1 MFGSSSF
8 GGFGQQNQQ
17 GVNNASQPS
26 GTGMFGQPAPAAGAG
41 TGSMFGQPAATSAFG
56 TPAFGQ
62 PATGT
67 AFGSSQTPAFGANN
81 SMQSAPMNTPFSFNQ
96 SSTSSF
102 GAPKPATT
110 GFGGFGASTPS
121 MPAQTGTS
129 FGFGGASTPVS
140 QPPTSTFGAPNT
152 ASTGFGQANTSF
164 FGQPSSAPTPAFGGF
179 GGGMAGVSSVT
190 QGSATVPYAPFREDM
205 TPNEPKAHAK
215 TFEVHQSL
223 TSMPA
228 YQSMSPEEL
237 RLMDYQQG
245 RGKGTAGPSALG
257 TAAGSAPGTTS
268 APSFGFGAQP
278 SSFGAQA
285 APSSTPGFGQAST
298 TNAFGQPASGTG
310 TGLFGQPAT
319 SQMNSGTSLF
329 GAQNNTATAGTG
341 GLFGQNKP
349 STFGASTTT
358 PMFGAQN
365 NAGGT
370 GSGSLFGSGSTGAQ
384 TAPSSG
390 FSFGAN
396 NANTP
401 STGFSFGANNNN
413 ATQNNQSKPLFG
425 GFGSSTTQPAQP
437 PSTGFSFGASTTQPA
452 QPPSTGSTFGSG
464 GTGFSFGANNNNA
477 PKPGGLFG
485 NSSSQPS
492 TAPTFGGFGA
502 NNNTQAQANKP
513 AFSFGSSNTNTGTG
527 TGTGFGAP
535 AAGAAGGFGASTT
548 TNNAGGGLFGAKPPG
563 TSLFGNSASQPS
575 AGSTSTGGFGASST
589 TNNAGGGLFG
599 AKPPGT
605 SLFGNNNASQPAAGG
620 TSLFGN
626 TGAAGA
632 ASSAP
637 STGGGLFGNNTTN
650 NAAKPAFSF
659 GQSTTAGTGTSSGGL
674 FGQSQPASGT
684 APSLFGQSQP
694 AGGAGASG
702 GLFGAKPL
710 GASAPAPGASVAPP
724 TLTTNPYG
732 TDALLSQVPT
742 TAANQSP
749 LPFNVAPKNK
759 PPLVPPFRSSPRN
772 AVRVTRLRGSTPG
785 LDMSRSVREG
795 TPVDRTTPVR
805 AGSVGLFRNPSD
817 AAVLPSQAF
826 IPRSTSKRLVLDADT
841 SLTQSP
847 SLRASV
853 PRAVTPR
860 ARFSPAVEKVVAG
873 GIDGDTSLVVPTHDA
888 SVLSSTPAPKAKA
901 SVASATELRPPR
913 PAQKGDYFTEPSLA
927 ALRSMPFDELAQ
939 VSDFVVGR
947 VGFGQVTFLEPVDL
961 TSVPDLSFVAGGV
974 VQLRAKECFVYPQEE
989 DLESD
994 EPLDGLLPHYV
1005 PVPKAPLG
1013 TGLNVP
1019 ARVSLEGCWPVD
1031 RATREPLK
1039 DEQLPRVKQHIH
1051 KLRNKKETDFVSYDA
1066 VSGTW
1071 TFNVPHFSRYG
1082 LDDSDEEM
1090 DGAPGADDDMH
1101 DEDDDAPPP
1110 MALGEESGS
1119 DESDMHESELGADRA
1134 DDMEAD
1140 VWVPTVPAAMPLRRS
1155 MTPGAAMRT
1164 TPGPEARK
1172 VQVMRASFFGQ
1183 APPTTGPVG
1192 GVSHGPWMPPPS
1204 VPPSSVTEAEL
1215 MPDADV
1221 LQEAELGVI
1230 DPVPPARPP
1239 VPLVRVDA
1247 EHTAL
1252 DTSATDPGLAWA
1264 RATRAGWGPR
1274 GLLVHQGTVGRATQ
1288 GDSLTQVHMAP
1299 VPAYTDPDAQA
1310 QVQALSRLLLE
1321 RQLAHTERRAGELA
1335 PSVSFRQGT
1344 TCADIAQL
1352 YGVDD
1357 KQYAAQLW
1365 HLASALF
1372 DPLDLALPATPGGD
1386 APDAALVAHVTQR
1399 RRKAALSAWLERAVA
1414 ASVQAEVRAHT
1425 AASRSTEQV
1434 FALLS
1439 GHQVEEAAEAAM
1451 ESGQVRLAT
1460 LVAQAGGSLEMR
1472 ADLQEQLA
1480 VWRSEGVDAEVD
1492 TSVRR
1497 VYELLAGNVTHAQM
1511 SDARGRPT
1519 QTLAMAAGLD
1529 WRRALGLHV
1538 WYGTAWEAPLAVS
1551 LRSYEAAWRE
1561 SDSTAAPLPPYQADA
1576 QLGLLRKRELIQR
1589 PGAPRDALFELLMLH
1604 VDASY
1609 PLEHAL
1615 EPRHFG
1621 RSALDHTLPWHLL
1634 MYLSRALG
1642 VRSLD
1647 DATVGERLTTAYAA
1661 QLEASG
1667 EWHWAAFVLLHL
1679 TDEAVRQ
1686 RAVQA
1691 LLTRHVAHLD
1701 EHASWLQTE
1710 LCLPD
1715 TWLWAARATASHA
1728 QGDYFAEYEHRL
1740 RANDMSGAHAIAVR
1754 YLAAEAFVRGDTQ
1767 VLIDL
1772 FSPMAEAAEAP
1783 VPVPVQGWNDGGRV
1797 FLDYAMLPQKL
1808 PTLLA
1813 QARSGTS
1820 SANERHALQQAIHR
1834 THELLE
1840 RVPRL
1845 YPDTTDLMSTVAR
1858 TEMLAVLHNLARLLA
1873 SEAGAAEPTMHW
1885 TPAHPPE
1892 VEQLQSA
1899 ARDFGEALLAGL

>member
-26 GTGMFGQPAPAAGAG
+26 GTGMFGQPAPGAAGAG
-41 TGSMFGQPAATSAFG
+41 TGSVFGQPATTNAFG

-67 AFGSSQTPAFGANN
+67 AFGASQTPGFGANN
-81 SMQSAPMNTPFSFNQ
+81 NMQSAPMSTPFSFNQ

-110 GFGGFGASTPS
+110 GFGGFGSSTPS
-121 MPAQTGTS
+121 VPAQTGTS
-129 FGFGGASTPVS
+129 FGFGGTSTPVQS
-140 QPPTSTFGAPNT
+140 QPAAGTFG
-152 ASTGFGQANTSF
+152 ASTGFGQGNSSF
-164 FGQPSSAPTPAFGGF
+164 FGQPSSTPNTAFGGF
-179 GGGMAGVSSVT
+179 GGGMSGVQSVT

-228 YQSMSPEEL
+228 YQSMSSEEL

-245 RGKGTAGPSALG
+245 RGKGTAGPSTLAP
-257 TAAGSAPGTTS
+257 AAGSAPNATS
-268 APSFGFGAQP
+268 TSSFGFGAQP
-278 SSFGAQA
+278 NAFGANTNTT
-285 APSSTPGFGQAST
+285 SGFGQTS
-298 TNAFGQPASGTG
+298 TNAFGQPATG
-310 TGLFGQPAT
+310 GSTGLFGQSAT
-319 SQMNSGTSLF
+319 SQMNTGSSLF
-329 GAQNNTATAGTG
+329 GAQNNTANAGTG

-349 STFGASTTT
+349 NTFGASTTT
-358 PMFGAQN
+358 PMFGTQN
-365 NAGGT
+365 NAGSTGT
-370 GSGSLFGSGSTGAQ
+370 GSLFGSGATGTQA
-384 TAPSSG
+384 TPSSG

-396 NANTP
+396 NNASAP
-401 STGFSFGANNNN
+401 STGFNFGATNNN
-413 ATQNNQSKPLFG
+413 AAQGSQAKPLFG
-425 GFGSSTTQPAQP
+425 GFGASTTQPAQQ
-437 PSTGFSFGASTTQPA
+437 PSTGFSFGASTTQPPA
-452 QPPSTGSTFGSG
+452 STGSTFGSG
-464 GTGFSFGANNNNA
+464 GSTFSFGANNNNNA
-477 PKPGGLFG
+477 SAKPGGLFG
-485 NSSSQPS
+485 NNNAQPS
-492 TAPTFGGFGA
+492 TTPSFGGFGA
-502 NNNTQAQANKP
+502 TSNNNNNAGAKP
-513 AFSFGSSNTNTGTG
+513 GFSFGASNSTGTG

-535 AAGAAGGFGASTT
+535 AAGTTGGFGASNTA
-548 TNNAGGGLFGAKPPG
+548 NQASGGLFGAKPAG
-563 TSLFGNSASQPS
+563 TSLFGANTGNTATT
-575 AGSTSTGGFGASST
+575 GTNTSGFNASST
-589 TNNAGGGLFG
+589 TNQASGGLFG
-599 AKPPGT
+599 AKPAGT
-605 SLFGNNNASQPAAGG
+605 SLFGNNNASQPATGG
-620 TSLFGN
+620 SSLFGN
-626 TGAAGA
+626 AGAAGGA
-632 ASSAP
+632 TNAP
-637 STGGGLFGNNTTN
+637 GTGGGLFGSSTAN

-659 GQSTTAGTGTSSGGL
+659 GASTTGGTGATTGGL
-674 FGQSQPASGT
+674 FGQSQPAAGT
-684 APSLFGQSQP
+684 GPSLFGQSQP

-724 TLTTNPYG
+724 TLTSNPYG
-732 TDALLSQVPT
+732 TDNLLGQVPTT

-759 PPLVPPFRSSPRN
+759 PPLVPPFRASPRN

-826 IPRSTSKRLVLDADT
+826 LPRSTSKRLVLDADT
-841 SLTQSP
+841 SLTHSP
-847 SLRASV
+847 SFRASV

-860 ARFSPAVEKVVAG
+860 ARFSPAVEKVVASG
-873 GIDGDTSLVVPTHDA
+873 LDGDTSLVAPARDA
-888 SVLSSTPAPKAKA
+888 SVLASTPASNLK
-901 SVASATELRPPR
+901 ASATELRSPR
-913 PAQKGDYFTEPSLA
+913 VRQKGDYFTEP
-927 ALRSMPFDELAQ
+927 ALPVLRAMPFEELAQ
-939 VSDFVVGR
+939 VSNFVVGR
-947 VGFGQVTFLEPVDL
+947 VGFGQVSFLEPVDL
-961 TSVPDLSFVAGGV
+961 TSVPDLGFVAGGV

-1039 DEQLPRVKQHIH
+1039 DEQLPRVKQHIN
-1051 KLRNKKETDFVSYDA
+1051 KLRNKKDTAFVSYEA
-1066 VSGTW
+1066 SRGTW
-1071 TFNVPHFSRYG
+1071 TFTVPHFSRYG

-1090 DGAPGADDDMH
+1090 DEAPPTDPVSTE
-1101 DEDDDAPPP
+1101 DEDAPPP
-1110 MALGEESGS
+1110 MALGEDESGS
-1119 DESDMHESELGADRA
+1119 DESEMRESELGANHG
-1134 DDMEAD
+1134 DDMDAD
-1140 VWVPTVPAAMPLRRS
+1140 HWEPTVAAAMPLRRS
-1155 MTPGAAMRT
+1155 MTAGAAMRA

-1192 GVSHGPWMPPPS
+1192 GVSHGPWVPPP
-1204 VPPSSVTEAEL
+1204 PPPPDLQRSAEREAENEL
-1215 MPDADV
+1215 MAETDV
-1221 LQEAELGVI
+1221 LPEADLGAS
-1230 DPVPPARPP
+1230 DPVPPARRP
-1239 VPLVRVDA
+1239 VPLVRLDA
-1247 EHTAL
+1247 QHTAL
-1252 DTSATDPGLAWA
+1252 NTSSASEPALAWA
-1264 RATRAGWGPR
+1264 RASRVGWGPR
-1274 GLLVHQGTVGRATQ
+1274 GMLVHQPALGRATPR
-1288 GDSLTQVHMAP
+1288 DSWSHMHMTP
-1299 VPAYTDPDAQA
+1299 VPVYTDTEAQA
-1310 QVQALSRLLLE
+1310 QVDAMSRLLLE
-1321 RQLAHTERRAGELA
+1321 RLLAHTERQPGELA
-1335 PSVSFRQGT
+1335 PRVSFRPGT
-1344 TCADIAQL
+1344 TCADVAQL
-1352 YGVDD
+1352 YAVDD
-1357 KQYAAQLW
+1357 KRYAAQLW

-1372 DPLDLALPATPGGD
+1372 DPLDLALPD
-1386 APDAALVAHVTQR
+1386 AAPAALVSHVRQR

-1434 FALLS
+1434 FAWLT

-1451 ESGQVRLAT
+1451 EAGQVRLAT

-1480 VWRSEGVDAEVD
+1480 VWRSEGVDAELD

-1497 VYELLAGNVTHAQM
+1497 VYELLAGNVTHAQVN
-1511 SDARGRPT
+1511 DARGRPK

-1538 WYGTAWEAPLAVS
+1538 WYGTVWEAPLSAS
-1551 LRSYEAAWRE
+1551 IRSYEAAWRE
-1561 SDSTAAPLPPYQADA
+1561 SDSTAAPLPVYQAEA
-1576 QLGLLRKRELIQR
+1576 QLGLLRKRELIQQE
-1589 PGAPRDALFELLMLH
+1589 GAPRDALFELLMLH
-1604 VDASY
+1604 VDATY

-1642 VRSLD
+1642 VRSLN
-1647 DATVGERLTTAYAA
+1647 DAVVGERLTTAYAA

-1667 EWHWAAFVLLHL
+1667 QWHWAAFVLLHL
-1679 TDEAVRQ
+1679 SNDVVRQ

-1691 LLTRHVAHLD
+1691 LLTRHVVQLD
-1701 EHASWLQTE
+1701 EHATWLQTE
-1710 LCLPD
+1710 LCVPEA
-1715 TWLWAARATASHA
+1715 WLWAARATASHA
-1728 QGDYFAEYEHRL
+1728 QGDYYAEYQHRL
-1740 RANDMSGAHAIAVR
+1740 RANDLSGAHAIAVR
-1754 YLAAEAFVRGDTQ
+1754 YLAAEAFVQGDTQ
-1767 VLIDL
+1767 VLVDL

-1783 VPVPVQGWNDGGRV
+1783 VPVPVSGWNEGGRV

-1808 PTLLA
+1808 PMLLA
-1813 QARSGTS
+1813 QARTGTS
-1820 SANERHALQQAIHR
+1820 SSNERHALQQAIHR

>member
-41 TGSMFGQPAATSAFG
+41 TGSVFGQPATTNAFG

-67 AFGSSQTPAFGANN
+67 AFGASQTPAFGANN
-81 SMQSAPMNTPFSFNQ
+81 NMQSAPMSTPFSFNQ
-96 SSTSSF
+96 STTSSF

-110 GFGGFGASTPS
+110 GFGGFGSSAPS

-129 FGFGGASTPVS
+129 FGFGNTSTPVQS
-140 QPPTSTFGAPNT
+140 QPATSTFGTANT

-164 FGQPSSAPTPAFGGF
+164 FGQPSTTPNPGFGGF
-179 GGGMAGVSSVT
+179 GGGMGGMQSVT

-245 RGKGTAGPSALG
+245 RGKGTAGPGALG
-257 TAAGSAPGTTS
+257 PAAGSAPSTAP

-278 SSFGAQA
+278 NAFGANA
-285 APSSTPGFGQAST
+285 APSSTPSFGQASSNT
-298 TNAFGQPASGTG
+298 FGQPAAGTG
-310 TGLFGQPAT
+310 TGLFGQPA
-319 SQMNSGTSLF
+319 SQTNSGTSLF
-329 GAQNNTATAGTG
+329 GAQNNTASTGTG

-365 NAGGT
+365 NAGST
-370 GSGSLFGSGSTGAQ
+370 GSLFGSGNTGAQ
-384 TAPSSG
+384 SAPSSG

-396 NANTP
+396 NASAP
-401 STGFSFGANNNN
+401 STGFGFGANNNN
-413 ATQNNQSKPLFG
+413 AAQGNQAKPLFG
-425 GFGSSTTQPAQP
+425 GFGSSTTQPAQQ

-452 QPPSTGSTFGSG
+452 QQPSTGSTFGSG

-477 PKPGGLFG
+477 AKPGGLFG
-485 NSSSQPS
+485 NTNSQPS

-502 NNNTQAQANKP
+502 NNNTQTQANKP
-513 AFSFGSSNTNTGTG
+513 AFSFGSNTSTNTN
-527 TGTGFGAP
+527 TGFGAP
-535 AAGAAGGFGASTT
+535 AAG
-548 TNNAGGGLFGAKPPG
+548 
-563 TSLFGNSASQPS
+563 
-575 AGSTSTGGFGASST
+575 STGGFGASST
-589 TNNAGGGLFG
+589 TNNTGGGLFG
-599 AKPPGT
+599 AKPAGTSLFGNNASQPAGTNNTTGFGASSTTNNTGGGLFGAKPAGT

-626 TGAAGA
+626 TGATGA
-632 ASSAP
+632 ASGNT
-637 STGGGLFGNNTTN
+637 STGGGLFGSSTTN

-659 GQSTTAGTGTSSGGL
+659 GQSAPSGTGAASGGL

-694 AGGAGASG
+694 ASGTGATG

-710 GASAPAPGASVAPP
+710 GASAPAPGAPVAPP

-732 TDALLSQVPT
+732 TDGLLGQVPA

-795 TPVDRTTPVR
+795 TPVDRATPVR

-841 SLTQSP
+841 SLTHSP

-853 PRAVTPR
+853 PRAMTPR
-860 ARFSPAVEKVVAG
+860 ARFSPAVKKVVAG
-873 GIDGDTSLVVPTHDA
+873 VDGDTSLVVPARDT
-888 SVLSSTPAPKAKA
+888 SVLTSTPAPKAKSPA
-901 SVASATELRPPR
+901 GAAELRSPR
-913 PAQKGDYFTEPSLA
+913 PLQKGDYFTEPSLA
-927 ALRSMPFDELAQ
+927 ALRAMPFDELAQ
-939 VSDFVVGR
+939 VPDFVVGR
-947 VGFGQVTFLEPVDL
+947 VGFGQVSFLEPVDL

-1051 KLRNKKETDFVSYDA
+1051 KLRNKKETEFVSYEA
-1066 VSGTW
+1066 ASGTW

-1090 DGAPGADDDMH
+1090 DEAPGAAEDMDD
-1101 DEDDDAPPP
+1101 EDDAPPP

-1119 DESDMHESELGADRA
+1119 DESEMRESELGADHT
-1134 DDMEAD
+1134 DMEAD
-1140 VWVPTVPAAMPLRRS
+1140 GWVPTVAAAMPPRRS
-1155 MTPGAAMRT
+1155 MTPGTAMRA

-1192 GVSHGPWMPPPS
+1192 GVSHGPWAQPPPL
-1204 VPPSSVTEAEL
+1204 PSSVTEDKEL
-1215 MPDADV
+1215 IMEADA
-1221 LQEAELGVI
+1221 LQEAELGTI
-1230 DPVPPARPP
+1230 DPKPPARRP
-1239 VPLVRVDA
+1239 VPLVRVGTQ
-1247 EHTAL
+1247 HTAL
-1252 DTSATDPGLAWA
+1252 DTNASDPALAWA
-1264 RATRAGWGPR
+1264 RASRAGWGPR
-1274 GLLVHQGTVGRATQ
+1274 GLLVHQGAMGQAAP
-1288 GDSLTQVHMAP
+1288 GDSLTQVHVAP
-1299 VPAYTDPDAQA
+1299 VSVYADPEAQA
-1310 QVQALSRLLLE
+1310 QVQDLSRVLLE
-1321 RQLAHTERRAGELA
+1321 RQLAHTERRPGELA
-1335 PSVSFRQGT
+1335 PSVSFRPGT

-1352 YGVDD
+1352 YAVDD

-1372 DPLDLALPATPGGD
+1372 DPLDLALPPAPGSD
-1386 APDAALVAHVTQR
+1386 VPDAALVSHVTQR

-1414 ASVQAEVRAHT
+1414 SSVQAEVRAHT
-1425 AASRSTEQV
+1425 AASRRTEQV

-1472 ADLQEQLA
+1472 ADLQEQLS

-1497 VYELLAGNVTHAQM
+1497 VYELLAGNVTQAQV
-1511 SDARGRPT
+1511 SDARGRPK

-1538 WYGTAWEAPLAVS
+1538 WYGTAWEAPLVAS

-1576 QLGLLRKRELIQR
+1576 QLGLLRKRELIQQ

-1621 RSALDHTLPWHLL
+1621 RSALDHTHPWHLL

-1642 VRSLD
+1642 VRSLA
-1647 DATVGERLTTAYAA
+1647 DAAVGERLTTAYAA

-1667 EWHWAAFVLLHL
+1667 QWQWAAFVLLHL
-1679 TDEAVRQ
+1679 SDEAVRQ
-1686 RAVQA
+1686 RAVQT

-1701 EHASWLQTE
+1701 EHAMWLQTE
-1710 LCLPD
+1710 LCLPEA
-1715 TWLWAARATASHA
+1715 WLWAARATASHA
-1728 QGDYFAEYEHRL
+1728 QGDYYAEYEHRL
-1740 RANDMSGAHAIAVR
+1740 RASDLSGAHAIAVR
-1754 YLAAEAFVRGDTQ
+1754 YLAAEAFVRGEAQ
-1767 VLIDL
+1767 VLVDL
-1772 FSPMAEAAEAP
+1772 FAPIAEAAEAP

-1797 FLDYAMLPQKL
+1797 FLDYAMLPKKL

-1813 QARSGTS
+1813 EARTGS
-1820 SANERHALQQAIHR
+1820 SASERHALQQAIHR

-1899 ARDFGEALLAGL
+1899 ARDFGEALLVGL